1 MEKESC
7 FQLGYITRK
16 HGLQGEVSVFL
27 DVDYPEDYAGM
38 ESVFLA
44 APDNDTLIP
53 YFIEHIQILDRKAV
67 IKFEGI
73 DTVEEAEGLRS
84 SQLYL
89 PLDQLP
95 QLEENQFYYHEI
107 IGYSIKD
114 VNKGMLGKVK
124 QIYEV
129 PSHDLIGM
137 QYQNKE
143 VLIPIKDDIILKV
156 DKVENTLEVKL
167 PDGLLELYL
176 D

>member
-27 DVDYPEDYAGM
+27 DVDFPEDYAQM
-38 ESVFLA
+38 DSVFLA
-44 APDNDTLIP
+44 APKNDTLIP
-53 YFIEHIQILDRKAV
+53 YFIEFIQILENKAI

-73 DTVEEAEGLRS
+73 DTVEEAESLKS
-84 SQLYL
+84 AQLFL
-89 PLDQLP
+89 PLDLLP
-95 QLEENQFYYHEI
+95 ELEEHQFYYHEI
-107 IGYSIKD
+107 IGYSVKD
-114 VNKGMLGKVK
+114 REKGVLGTVK

-137 QYQNKE
+137 TYKNKE
-143 VLIPIKDDIILKV
+143 VLIPIKDDIILQV
-156 DKVENTLEVKL
+156 DKEGKVLEVDL
-167 PDGLLELYL
+167 PEGLLELYL